1 VARIFILEPEPE
13 LRELLARVVA
23 RLGHEPIQHVEATSD
38 VEVGDVVIVEPG
50 DEKAYAGALAIH
62 RRLPEVPIV
71 CVSVYSEVPGD
82 AKALDPVAHVLKPFR
97 LAEVERAIETAVERA
112 TSS

>member
-1 VARIFILEPEPE
+1 MARIFILEPEPE
-13 LRELLARVVA
+13 LRALLARVVA
-23 RLGHEPIQHVEATSD
+23 RLGHEPIQHLEAAS
-38 VEVGDVVIVEPG
+38 DVVIVEPG